1 LQRCGGNA
9 EKLQLL
15 QADALSV
22 DSRQVV
28 PAAGPPIR
36 LVGNLP
42 YNISTP
48 LLFHL
53 LAHTEVVRDM
63 HFMLQKEV
71 VERMCA
77 EPDTDDYGRLTVALA
92 ARAECQ
98 KLFLVG
104 PGSFNP
110 PPKVHS
116 AIVRVTPRATPF
128 AIKDLASFDRV
139 VTAAFSQ
146 RRKTLSNA
154 LKGLL
159 SADAIRAAGINPQI
173 RAEALPPEAFGQ
185 LSLQMSG

>member
-1 LQRCGGNA
+1 
-9 EKLQLL
+9 
-15 QADALSV
+15 
-22 DSRQVV
+22 
-28 PAAGPPIR
+28 
-36 LVGNLP
+36 
-42 YNISTP
+42 
-48 LLFHL
+48 
-53 LAHTEVVRDM
+53 
-63 HFMLQKEV
+63 MLQKEV

-77 EPDTDDYGRLTVALA
+77 EPDSDGYGRLTVALA
-92 ARAECQ
+92 ARAVCQ

-116 AIVRVTPRATPF
+116 AIVRLTPRATPF
-128 AIKDLASFDRV
+128 VIKDLPSFDRI

-173 RAEALPPEAFGQ
+173 RAEALAPEAFGQ
-185 LSLQMSG
+185 LSLQLP